1 MRHLIVTLLSL
12 FIFSACSKSPEQL
25 ISIDNAWLREAP
37 PGATALA
44 GYLTIHNHNSEDL
57 SLNKAVSEDFGRIE
71 FHQSLEEDGVYK
83 MIPHTHLN
91 IPANGQLAL
100 APASYHLMM
109 IDPKRTLTAGDEVSL
124 SLNFSADVSMTV
136 VMPVTKATHTEDHS
150 HHHH

>member
-1 MRHLIVTLLSL
+1 M
-12 FIFSACSKSPEQL
+12 

-37 PGATALA
+37 PGASALA
-44 GYLTIHNHNSEDL
+44 GYLTIHNLSAEDL

-91 IPANGQLAL
+91 IPANGKLAL

-109 IDPKRTLTAGDEVSL
+109 IDPMRTLTAGDEVNL
-124 SLNFSADVSMTV
+124 TLNFSADLTMTV

>member
-57 SLNKAVSEDFGRIE
+57 SLNNAVSEDFGRIE

>member
-1 MRHLIVTLLSL
+1 MRQLIVTILAL
-12 FIFSACSKSPEQL
+12 FIFSACSKSPESL
-25 ISIDNAWLREAP
+25 ISVDHAWLREAP

-44 GYLTIHNHNSEDL
+44 GYLTIHNLNSEDL

-91 IPANGQLAL
+91 IPANGKLAL

-109 IDPKRTLTAGDEVSL
+109 IDPKRTLTAGDEVTL
-124 SLNFSADVSMTV
+124 SLNFSADLTMTI